1 MVIIPVLLIAFIVLL
16 VLGVPVAFSLGLP
29 IILFFIFNPEIN
41 SAFVAQRITA
51 PLFTYV
57 LLALPAFLLS
67 GRMMNLTGVTNRLLD
82 LAVALVGRF
91 KGGLAYANALA
102 SMFFASM
109 SGTAVGD
116 AGGLGL
122 VEIKMMKD
130 AGYDLDHAVG
140 ITAASSILGPII
152 PPSVQMVIFGAT
164 AQVSIGRFFI
174 AGIIPGVL
182 MTLGLMFNVW
192 FLVNVT
198 GRNSPWPVTKV
209 DFKTLLN
216 SLFKSILPLMAP
228 VIIIGGIISGIVTP
242 TEAAIVCI
250 VYATFLGVI
259 YRELTFKKLWVCLEE
274 TVVMTGVFMFIC
286 GVAGFFTWMLTR
298 EGLPIMI
305 SQGIQGVVGDSATGA
320 LFIIALILI
329 IAGTFLDTTP
339 AILLIIPTLLPVV
352 NALNIDM
359 IHFAMVALVALLI
372 GIITPPYGICLFVTS
387 NVAGISVERVTKET
401 LKYMPSMLIVLVLLI
416 LFPQISVWLPSLI
429 FK

>member
-1 MVIIPVLLIAFIVLL
+1 MLTIAILLAAFILLL

-29 IILFFIFNPEIN
+29 IILFFLFNPEIN

-67 GRMMNLTGVTNRLLD
+67 GRMMNQTGVTTRLLN

-91 KGGLAYANALA
+91 RGGLAYANALA
-102 SMFFASM
+102 SMFFAAM

-130 AGYDLDHAVG
+130 AGYDLDHSVG

-164 AQVSIGRFFI
+164 AQVSIGTFFI

-182 MTLGLMFNVW
+182 MTLGLMVNVW
-192 FLVNVT
+192 FLVNVS
-198 GRNSPWPVTKV
+198 GKNSPWPVTKV
-209 DFKTLLN
+209 DFKTFIKALY
-216 SLFKSILPLMAP
+216 KSILPMMAP
-228 VIIIGGIISGIVTP
+228 VIIVGGIISGIVTP
-242 TEAAIVCI
+242 TEAAIACI
-250 VYATFLGVI
+250 VYAALLGVI
-259 YRELTFKKLWVCLEE
+259 FKELTFKKLWVCLEE
-274 TVVMTGVFMFIC
+274 TVVMTGVFMFIV

-298 EGLPIMI
+298 EGLPIVI
-305 SQGIQGVVGDSATGA
+305 SQGIRGIVGDNATGA
-320 LFIIALILI
+320 LFVIAIVLI
-329 IAGTFLDTTP
+329 IAGTILDTTP
-339 AILLIIPTLLPVV
+339 AILLIIPTLIPVV
-352 NALNIDM
+352 NALNIDI
-359 IHFAMVALVALLI
+359 IHFSMVALVALLI

-387 NVAGISVERVTKET
+387 NVAGISVERVTKAT
-401 LKYMPSMLIVLVLLI
+401 VKYIPSMLIVLVLLI
-416 LFPQISVWLPSLI
+416 LFPQITSWLPGLI
-429 FK
+429 LK